1 MLYVTT
7 RNDKDAYTVY
17 RAMHNATGPDGGGFL
32 PFRLPKFSQ
41 EELAALAE
49 QSFGQSVAD
58 MLNRF
63 FSCGL
68 TGWDVE
74 FLAGRNAAQLQRLN
88 NRVAVA
94 ELWHNAQGE
103 YAYMES
109 ALARKI
115 SGGEANSWMRIAI
128 HIAVLTGVYGML
140 LRSGHISAA
149 QVFDVAVPTE
159 DFTSVMAVWYLRQMG
174 VPVANIICCCNDN
187 SALWDLLQHGEMK
200 TSLRKPWDP
209 GVPEQLERLISAVLG
224 VKEACRFCAVVN
236 EGRVYTPPAGTLEM
250 LRKGMTA
257 SVVSVQ
263 RLHSAIPN
271 VHSTAGYI
279 MGPHSAMGYSGLMD
293 YRAKTGFNRPAL
305 LLAER
310 SPLCDHPQVC
320 SAMGWT
326 QQELREKMI

>member
-32 PFRLPKFSQ
+32 PFRFLNFSH

-128 HIAVLTGVYGML
+128 RISVLTGVYGML
-140 LRSGHISAA
+140 LRAGHISAA

-159 DFTSVMAVWYLRQMG
+159 DFTSVMAVWYLRKMG
-174 VPVANIICCCNDN
+174 VPVANIICCCNEN
-187 SALWDLLQHGEMK
+187 SVLWDLLQHGEMK
-200 TSLRKPWDP
+200 TSAKKAWDP
-209 GVPEQLERLISAVLG
+209 GVPDQLERLISGVLG
-224 VKEACRFCAVVN
+224 VKEACRFSAVVDY
-236 EGRVYTPPAGTLEM
+236 GRIYTPPVGTLEM

-257 SVVSVQ
+257 SVVSAQ
-263 RLHSAIPN
+263 RLQSAIPN
-271 VHSTAGYI
+271 VYSTAGYL
-279 MGPHSAMGYSGLMD
+279 MGLHTAMGYSGLMD

-310 SPLCDHPQVC
+310 SPLCDHGQVC

-326 QQELREKMI
+326 LSELREKMI